1 MYTTGLHVLSPQQ
14 SSEEELHRIRP
25 SVVEEIH
32 ETSLLNKKSCNTN
45 VNAMQWTAVNV
56 MAILMCG
63 DSALA
68 VSSLGHNFDDDQDFD
83 RREFSVGRGDTER

>member
-1 MYTTGLHVLSPQQ
+1 
-14 SSEEELHRIRP
+14 
-25 SVVEEIH
+25 
-32 ETSLLNKKSCNTN
+32 
-45 VNAMQWTAVNV
+45 

-68 VSSLGHNFDDDQDFD
+68 VSSLGHNFDDGQDFD